1 MLLITH
7 FAEKH
12 FRYIFQQL
20 PQYIKQNAHLR
31 PAVKNAPLLPSFVF
45 ARLLSLPTFLPNIN
59 TFLEY
64 NQQLFFLFLVFLY
77 LFLIIIYFK
86 LLLSYLFCTIYCTS
100 TRQSI
105 LITFHKK
112 TDKKIGRK

>member
-45 ARLLSLPTFLPNIN
+45 AHLLSLPTFYQILTHFLNIIN
-59 TFLEY
+59 SY
-64 NQQLFFLFLVFLY
+64 FFLFLVFLY